1 MCLFHILVQLAQEW
15 DLTLHAVHVN
25 HQLRGIAA
33 DGDQAYAEELC
44 AAFEVPCHVF
54 ACDVA
59 TLAKAWG
66 MTTEEAGRKVRYQAF
81 DEVRHEILTR
91 RKGDTALDNAAKG
104 VKIAVAQNL
113 NFSKAAESVALTQPA
128 VSHQIRSLEEEIIE
142 FADLGEYIDQPLRT
156 YSSGMKARL
165 GFAINANIKPEILIV
180 DEALSV
186 GDKEFRRKCNMKI
199 NEIVAGG
206 EVTFL
211 FVTHSTNVAKSFCKR
226 GIVMRAGKIT
236 YDGDIGDAI
245 DFYENFLEEV
255 RKNNVNKKV
264 LG

>member
-1 MCLFHILVQLAQEW
+1 MYKRQDSVCLFHILVQLAQEW

-113 NFSKAAESVALTQPA
+113 NDQVETVLML
-128 VSHQIRSLEEEIIE
+128 SLIHIS
-142 FADLGEYIDQPLRT
+142 GPWLRWA
-156 YSSGMKARL
+156 KRWL
-165 GFAINANIKPEILIV
+165 P
-180 DEALSV
+180 V
-186 GDKEFRRKCNMKI
+186 G
-199 NEIVAGG
+199 
-206 EVTFL
+206 
-211 FVTHSTNVAKSFCKR
+211 
-226 GIVMRAGKIT
+226 
-236 YDGDIGDAI
+236 
-245 DFYENFLEEV
+245 
-255 RKNNVNKKV
+255 
-264 LG
+264 